1 MKKLSQW
8 LFGLIALGVLC
19 VAQSANAVPVGT
31 LACSTATEEIK
42 FNVSYFAFG
51 LENPS
56 SIGSSSSGA
65 GAGKVTLQPLD
76 VHAALST
83 FGSLIQP
90 ATNGEHIVSCTLTAT
105 LPNGAEAI
113 FVFKELAIQALTAVA
128 SMAGNR
134 AEPAEYTD
142 VQLVYAAVEVKGA
155 GGTDDGGTTVLP
167 GGWNQ
172 IKNTSGVPAS

>member
-1 MKKLSQW
+1 
-8 LFGLIALGVLC
+8 
-19 VAQSANAVPVGT
+19 
-31 LACSTATEEIK
+31 
-42 FNVSYFAFG
+42 
-51 LENPS
+51 
-56 SIGSSSSGA
+56 
-65 GAGKVTLQPLD
+65 
-76 VHAALST
+76 
-83 FGSLIQP
+83 
-90 ATNGEHIVSCTLTAT
+90 
-105 LPNGAEAI
+105 EAI